1 MASKDLRDEGHYAP
15 SLLSK
20 FKEIWGPDFV
30 PPFDVAPEGWEAIF
44 KVNQGVGDVF
54 SRDILDLKTKVIIIT
69 SVLLALGVK
78 PYAKLYLQGLRKM
91 GYSDREVAEAIV
103 TAGIFSGVPRAI
115 DGFILLQ
122 ELKDEDEERAK
133 AKGFFYR
140 PPKTS

>member
-1 MASKDLRDEGHYAP
+1 MASKDLYDKEQYAP

-30 PPFDVAPEGWEAIF
+30 PPFEVAPEGWEAIF
-44 KVNQGVGDVF
+44 KVNEGVGEVF
-54 SRDILDLKTKVIIIT
+54 SRDILDLKTKTVIIT
-69 SVLLALGVK
+69 SVLLALGLK
-78 PYAKLYLQGLRKM
+78 PYAKLYLQGLRNL
-91 GYSDREVAEAIV
+91 GYSEREVAEIIV
-103 TAGIFSGVPRAI
+103 VAGIFSGVPRAI

-122 ELKDEDEERAK
+122 ELKDEDEQRAK